1 MTVRAD
7 HSRDQAL
14 GEAAFS
20 RDQPGLPPARRAVF
34 LDRDGVLNRA
44 LVRAG
49 RPYPPASLA
58 EFRILPG
65 VPEALAR
72 LKAAGF
78 WLVVVTN
85 QPDVARGRQ
94 TRSGVDALHAALKFR
109 LPLDDIRVC
118 YHDEPDG
125 CNCRKP
131 APGMLLAAA
140 QAAGLNLAASFMVGD
155 RWRDVVA
162 GQRAGCQSIFVDC
175 GYAEPPPPAPYWQAA
190 SLPAAAEL
198 ILFQPAQAPC

>member
-1 MTVRAD
+1 MPLLR
-7 HSRDQAL
+7 
-14 GEAAFS
+14 
-20 RDQPGLPPARRAVF
+20 PAVF

-44 LVRAG
+44 LVRGG
-49 RPYPPASLA
+49 RPFPPASLA
-58 EFRILPG
+58 ELEILPG

-72 LKAAGF
+72 LKAAGY

-94 TRSGVDALHAALKFR
+94 TRAGVAALHAALQAR

-125 CNCRKP
+125 CDCRKP
-131 APGMLLAAA
+131 APGLLLAAA
-140 QAAGLNLAASFMVGD
+140 QAAGIGLAASFMVGD

-162 GQRAGCQSIFVDC
+162 GQRAGCQSIFIDY
-175 GYAEPPPPAPYWQAA
+175 GYAEPPPPAPFLRAA
-190 SLPAAAEL
+190 SLPAAVEL
-198 ILFQPAQAPC
+198 ILFQPAQVLR